1 MQKRIKEKI
10 YISSYTYIYITVV
23 SRVGCFTPTKQLFS
37 WDEEFRRC
45 FIISAKCG
53 FGIGSGTH
61 LPLSPE
67 SPKEAL
73 LFAYRKHNQR
83 RATKWVTSEWVWN
96 TSLVRSS

>member
-1 MQKRIKEKI
+1 M
-10 YISSYTYIYITVV
+10 
-23 SRVGCFTPTKQLFS
+23 GCFTLTKQLFS